1 MVLRFLRG
9 GRSAEDPLGHVEATV
24 QQMLSDDRHSFDL
37 AISALLSG
45 ANPSAVGPD
54 LYETDQRVN
63 EAEQRIRRELVVH
76 VSVHSANNVPATLV
90 YMSVVK
96 DVERIGDYAKNIFD
110 LAAEG
115 VDLSAADD
123 RDELYAIAKR
133 VSEMITESGKVFAAE
148 DVERARALSDAGDS
162 MLDDFDQRVHG
173 LLLSEDAGA
182 VAVPRAL
189 LFRYLKRIVS
199 HLMNLLSAVFMPI
212 DQLDYFDEPDRDS
225 ASRRSPPDE

>member
-1 MVLRFLRG
+1 MVRRFLRG
-9 GRSAEDPLGHVEATV
+9 GRGDEDPLGHVVATV
-24 QQMLSDDRHSFDL
+24 QEMLSDDRHSFDL

-45 ANPSAVGPD
+45 ANPAAVGPD
-54 LYETDQRVN
+54 LYETDRRVN
-63 EAEQRIRRELVVH
+63 EAEQRVRRELVVH

-115 VDLSAADD
+115 VDFSAADD

-133 VSEMITESGKVFAAE
+133 VSEMITESGRVFAAE
-148 DVERARALSDAGDS
+148 DVERARELSDAGDS

-173 LLLSEDAGA
+173 LLLSDDAGA

-189 LFRYLKRIVS
+189 LFRYQKRIVS

-212 DQLDYFDEPDRDS
+212 DQLDYFDEPDRAS
-225 ASRRSPPDE
+225 ASRRPPSDE

>member
-1 MVLRFLRG
+1 MVLRFFRRRRDDG
-9 GRSAEDPLGHVEATV
+9 DPLSHVEATV
-24 QQMLSDDRHSFDL
+24 QEMLGDDRHSFDL

-45 ANPSAVGPD
+45 ASPAAVGPD
-54 LYETDQRVN
+54 LYETDRRVN

-76 VSVHSANNVPATLV
+76 VSVRAAASVPATLV

-96 DVERIGDYAKNIFD
+96 DVERVGDYAKNIFD

-115 VDLSAADD
+115 VDLSSADD
-123 RDELYAIAKR
+123 REELYAIAKN

-148 DVERARALSDAGDS
+148 DVERARELSDIGDG
-162 MLDDFDQRVHG
+162 MLDDFDRRVNE
-173 LLLSEDAGA
+173 LLRSEDAA
-182 VAVPRAL
+182 SIAVPRAL
-189 LFRYLKRIVS
+189 LFRFQKRIVS

-225 ASRRSPPDE
+225 ASRRQDDA